1 MKQTIKR
8 PGMPGAAALAMATV
22 GYMAGAQAVSF
33 NIGEVEG
40 QFDSSLSIGASW
52 AVRSPD
58 PDFIGVANGG
68 QGESRTTD
76 DGRLNFKK
84 GETFSKI
91 FKGIHDL
98 ELKYRDTGVF
108 LRGKYWYDF
117 ELKDE
122 HRLLYDIRDDNR
134 KRGAQSS
141 GVELLDAFVYHNYD
155 LGDRPGSVRIGK
167 QVVSWGG
174 SAFIGG
180 GINSINPL
188 DANALR
194 RPGSELKEGLLP
206 VNMIYLQQSLID
218 DVSVEAF
225 YQLEWDQTV
234 PDNCGTFFA
243 GSDIVADGCVDRY
256 VVRGAD
262 IEPGQSDNSGLN
274 GNTLYLPRGGDRDAR
289 DSGQF
294 GIALRWF
301 VPELNDTEISAYY
314 LNYHSRTP
322 VGSSVISSAPNPF
335 TAPGFGA
342 ADAQYFLEFPEDIRL
357 YGLSFNTTVGTA
369 SVEGELSYRPN
380 MPLAFD
386 DLTYATLR
394 LAPIVPTP
402 IKNSGIPGD
411 VIHGYDRVPMTQAQM
426 SVVQTFDQ
434 VLGAS
439 RLSLIGE
446 VGFNHLNGINEG
458 DFGELR
464 FGRSSAFGT
473 GEYFGADGSDL
484 CRTLLSGQPQ
494 NCNDDGFFTRNS
506 WGYRL
511 RAGLTYNGV
520 IGGLDLSPSLAWSHD
535 VDGYGPN
542 FNEGSK
548 AVSIGLSA
556 KYLSN
561 YEASISYTDFF
572 GGDYTTNGDRD
583 FISASFGVT
592 F

>member
-1 MKQTIKR
+1 MKATIKR
-8 PGMPGAAALAMATV
+8 PGLPGAAVLAMATAS
-22 GYMAGAQAVSF
+22 YMAGAHAVNF

-40 QFDSSLSIGASW
+40 QLDSALSVGASW
-52 AVRSPD
+52 AVRAPD
-58 PDFIGVANGG
+58 PDFIAQGNGG
-68 QGESRTTD
+68 QGDSRTSD
-76 DGRLNFKK
+76 DARLNFKK

-98 ELKYRDTGVF
+98 ELKYGDSGVF

-122 HRLLYDIRDDNR
+122 SRGLYDIRDDNR

-141 GVELLDAFVYHNYD
+141 GVELLDAFVYHNYE
-155 LGDRPGSVRIGK
+155 LGDLPGSARVGK

-174 SAFIGG
+174 STFISG

-206 VNMIYLQQSLID
+206 VNMIYLQQTLAEA
-218 DVSVEAF
+218 VSVEAF

-234 PDNCGTFFA
+234 ADNCGTFFA
-243 GSDIVADGCVDRY
+243 SSDIVADGCDDRY
-256 VVRGAD
+256 VVRGMD

-274 GNTLYLPRGGDRDAR
+274 GNTIYLPRGGDRDAR

-294 GIALRWF
+294 GVALRWF

-322 VGSSVISSAPNPF
+322 VGSSEISTAPNPF
-335 TAPGFGA
+335 AAPGFGA
-342 ADAQYFLEFPEDIRL
+342 ANAKYFLEYPEDIRL
-357 YGLSFNTTVGTA
+357 YGLSFNTTFGTA

-380 MPLAFD
+380 MPLAID

-394 LAPIVPTP
+394 LAPVVPSVIP
-402 IKNSGIPGD
+402 NSGVPGD
-411 VIHGYDRVPMTQAQM
+411 EIHGYTRVPMTQGQT
-426 SVVQTFDQ
+426 SITQTFDQ
-434 VLGAS
+434 ILGAS
-439 RLSLIGE
+439 RLSLLGE
-446 VGFNHLNGINEG
+446 VGFTHLNGINEG
-458 DFGELR
+458 DYGEYR
-464 FGRSSAFGT
+464 FGRASHFGP
-473 GEYFGADGSDL
+473 GEYFDENGNDL
-484 CRTLLSGQPQ
+484 CRTLLSGRPEY
-494 NCNDDGFFTRNS
+494 CNNKGFFTRNA

-511 RAGLTYNGV
+511 RAGLTYPGV

-535 VDGYGPN
+535 VDGNSPT
-542 FNEGSK
+542 FTEGSK
-548 AVSIGLSA
+548 AVSLGLSA
-556 KYLSN
+556 KYLNN
-561 YEASISYTDFF
+561 YEASISYTDYF

-583 FISASFGVT
+583 FVSASFGVT

>member
-1 MKQTIKR
+1 MKRTIKR
-8 PGMPGAAALAMATV
+8 PGMPGAAALALATV
-22 GYMAGAQAVSF
+22 GYMTGAQAVSF

-141 GVELLDAFVYHNYD
+141 GAELLDAFVYHNYD
-155 LGDRPGSVRIGK
+155 LGERPGSVRVGK

-206 VNMIYLQQSLID
+206 VNMIYLQQALVD

-243 GSDIVADGCVDRY
+243 GSDIVADGCIDRY

-262 IEPGQSDNSGLN
+262 IEPGQSDNSGIN

-335 TAPGFGA
+335 AAPGFGA

-473 GEYFGADGSDL
+473 GEYFGADGTDL

-494 NCNDDGFFTRNS
+494 NCNDDGFFTCNS

>member
-1 MKQTIKR
+1 
-8 PGMPGAAALAMATV
+8 MPSAAILAMATA
-22 GYMAGAQAVSF
+22 GYISGAQAVNF

-40 QFDSSLSIGASW
+40 QLDSALSIGASW
-52 AVRSPD
+52 AVRAPD
-58 PDFIGVANGG
+58 PEFISTANGG
-68 QGESRTTD
+68 KGGSGTSD
-76 DGRLNFKK
+76 DGRQNFKK

-98 ELKYRDTGVF
+98 ELKYRDSGVF

-141 GVELLDAFVYHNYD
+141 GFELLDAFVYHNYD
-155 LGDRPGSVRIGK
+155 LADQPGAVRVGK

-174 SAFIGG
+174 SVFIGG

-206 VNMIYLQQSLID
+206 VNMVYLQQALAEN
-218 DVSVEAF
+218 VSMETF

-234 PDNCGTFFA
+234 ADNCGTFFSS
-243 GSDIVADGCVDRY
+243 SDIVADGCDDRY

-262 IEPGQSDNSGLN
+262 MAPGESDNSGLN
-274 GNTLYLPRGGDRDAR
+274 GNTLYMPRGGDRDAR

-294 GIALRWF
+294 GVALRWF

-322 VGSSVISSAPNPF
+322 VGSSVISSVVNPF
-335 TAPGFGA
+335 TSPGFGA
-342 ADAQYFLEFPEDIRL
+342 AKAQYFLGYPEDIRL
-357 YGLSFNTTVGTA
+357 YGLSFNSTLGTA

-380 MPLAFD
+380 MPLGFD

-394 LAPIVPTP
+394 LAPVVPTVVP
-402 IKNSGIPGD
+402 NSGIPGD
-411 VIHGYDRVPMTQAQM
+411 EIQGYDRMPMTQGQM

-446 VGFNHLNGINEG
+446 AGFNHLNGINEG
-458 DFGELR
+458 DYGELR
-464 FGRSSAFGT
+464 FGRASHFGP
-473 GEYFGADGSDL
+473 GEYYGEDGSDL
-484 CRTLLSGQPQ
+484 CRTLLGGQPE
-494 NCNDDGFFTRNS
+494 NCNSNGFFTRNS

-542 FNEGSK
+542 FNEGAK
-548 AVSIGLSA
+548 AVSIGLGA

-561 YEASISYTDFF
+561 YEASISYTDYF
-572 GGDYTTNGDRD
+572 GGDYNTNGDRD

>member
-1 MKQTIKR
+1 
-8 PGMPGAAALAMATV
+8 MPGAAALAMATV
-22 GYMAGAQAVSF
+22 GYMSGAHAISF

-40 QFDSSLSIGASW
+40 QLDSSLSIGASW

-58 PDFIGVANGG
+58 PHFIGVANGG
-68 QGESRTTD
+68 KGESRTQD

-98 ELKYRDTGVF
+98 ELKYGDSGVF

-141 GVELLDAFVYHNYD
+141 GYELLDAFLYHNYD
-155 LGDRPGSVRIGK
+155 LGDNPGSVRVGK

-174 SAFIGG
+174 STFIGG

-194 RPGSELKEGLLP
+194 RPGSELKEGLIP
-206 VNMIYLQQSLID
+206 VNMIYLQQSLRED
-218 DVSVEAF
+218 LSAEVF
-225 YQLEWDQTV
+225 YQLEWDQTL

-243 GSDIVADGCVDRY
+243 GSDIIADGCDDRY

-262 IEPGQSDNSGLN
+262 IEPGESDNSGIN
-274 GNTLYLPRGGDRDAR
+274 GNTLYLPRGGDKDAR

-301 VPELNDTEISAYY
+301 VPELNDTELSAYY

-335 TAPGFGA
+335 AAPGFGA
-342 ADAQYFLEFPEDIRL
+342 AYAKYFLEFPEDIRL

-394 LAPIVPTP
+394 LAPVVPSVIP
-402 IKNSGIPGD
+402 NSGVPGD
-411 VIHGYDRVPMTQAQM
+411 EIHGYVRVPMTQGQM

-439 RLSLIGE
+439 RLTLLGE
-446 VGFNHLNGINEG
+446 AAFNHLNGINEG
-458 DFGELR
+458 DYGELR
-464 FGRSSAFGT
+464 FGRSSSFGT

-484 CRTLLSGQPQ
+484 CRSLLSEQPQ
-494 NCNDDGFFTRNS
+494 NCNNDGFFTRNS

-520 IGGLDLSPSLAWSHD
+520 IGGLDLSPSLAFSHD

-548 AVSIGLSA
+548 AVSIGLGA